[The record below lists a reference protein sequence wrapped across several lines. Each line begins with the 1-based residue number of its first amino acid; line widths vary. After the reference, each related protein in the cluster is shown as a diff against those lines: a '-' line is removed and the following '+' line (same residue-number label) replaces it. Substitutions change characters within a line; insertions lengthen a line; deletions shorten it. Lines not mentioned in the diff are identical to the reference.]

1 MNKEA
6 FKILTRS
13 GLGLLALMLFVFI
26 TINAV
31 EAAEYKEMEQCW
43 TAPTERE
50 SGKKLPI
57 EEIAGFQIAY
67 DYSGDGQGKTW
78 NWDVN
83 RDVLCVRFTP
93 IKANEV
99 CFSGT
104 TKDTG
109 GLVSKLSIK
118 NCKTP
123 VEIDLLPDPPKAP
136 TFLDI
141 MISKLRT
148 LFKKYI

>member
-1 MNKEA
+1 MNKEI
-6 FKILTRS
+6 FVILSRA

-31 EAAEYKEMEQCW
+31 EAAEYKEMEACW

-50 SGKKLPI
+50 SGASLPK

-67 DYSGDGQGKTW
+67 DYSSDGEGKTW

-83 RDVLCVRFTP
+83 RDVRCVRFTP
-93 IKANEV
+93 IKPNEV

-104 TKDTG
+104 TTDTG
-109 GLVSKLSIK
+109 GLESKLSIK
-118 NCKTP
+118 NCKNP
-123 VEIDLLPDPPKAP
+123 VEIDLLPDPPKPPA
-136 TFLDI
+136 FLDI
-141 MISKLRT
+141 MISKLRG
-148 LFKKYI
+148 LLKKYI